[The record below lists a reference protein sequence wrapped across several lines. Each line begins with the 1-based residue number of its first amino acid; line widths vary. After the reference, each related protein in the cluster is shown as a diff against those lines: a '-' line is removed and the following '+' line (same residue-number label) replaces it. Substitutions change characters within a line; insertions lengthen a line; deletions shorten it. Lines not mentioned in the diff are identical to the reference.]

1 MEEVREGLVIKAAEQ
16 AEASKRYS
24 AQLAAAKRIN
34 SAMREQIVANVLSG
48 KAPDA
53 LKHQFQTEELIALFD
68 NVIYK
73 MNQHTETAWD
83 DDYTVNYNEVIAMDY
98 IESLLPKKQVATETN
113 THNISWAT
121 YSNDEDSLCNIDL

>member
-1 MEEVREGLVIKAAEQ
+1 MEEVREGLVIKAADQ
-16 AEASKRYS
+16 VAASKSYA
-24 AQLAAAKRIN
+24 AQLGAAKRIN
-34 SAMREQIVANVLSG
+34 SSMREQIVANVLSG

-53 LKHQFQTEELIALFD
+53 LKNQFQKEELIALFD

-83 DDYTVNYNEVIAMDY
+83 DDYTVNQNEIIAMNY
-98 IESLLPKKQVATETN
+98 IESLLPTKDVANETN

-121 YSNDEDSLCNIDL
+121 YSNDEDGLCNIDY